1 MTHDQLAQALLK
13 AVRAQ
18 GFERTEDALLGGA
31 PLRHFPSLDLAV
43 IAFAPDAPPVWAN
56 VLFSREHPR
65 GLVAKIGADAGPV
78 RNIRFEADQRDAAGA
93 SIAWLPDADWQR
105 LTFAPLSGAGP
116 HRFVAP
122 YPASLVKLMVAIG
135 AARIVDDGRADWD
148 EPVHHDTRTRTLAQ
162 WAEAMM
168 VVSDNDATEA
178 VVARLHRAGALAP
191 DHNEL
196 HALFERHGLPT
207 LRFADTRPDGGWRNA
222 DGAGVGHLQMTAWD
236 TARVLWLLD
245 ADAPAAPWLEP
256 GTPTLLAPD
265 SRARLRSWLDDQAL
279 HEILSSTVLAGV
291 SGWVRGL
298 PARLPERWIVE
309 GGSAVAGELVYPA
322 DVRSAALA
330 ATRRFAHKTGTTDN
344 YASDAGIVR
353 GERCHYIVALLSSL
367 GRRYAPVTPCATTW
381 RIPALGRAIDALF
394 P

>member
-1 MTHDQLAQALLK
+1 MTHDQLAQALLA

-18 GFERTEDALLGGA
+18 RFERTEDALLAGQ

-56 VLFSREHPR
+56 VLFSREHPQ
-65 GLVAKIGADAGPV
+65 GLVAEIGADAGPV
-78 RNIRFEADQRDAAGA
+78 RNVRFEADQRDAAGA
-93 SIAWLPDADWQR
+93 SVAWLPDADWSR
-105 LTFAPLSGAGP
+105 LAFAPLWGAGP

-135 AARIVDDGRADWD
+135 AARVVDDGRAEWD
-148 EPVHHDTRTRTLAQ
+148 EPVLHDTRTRTLAQ

-168 VVSDNDATEA
+168 VVSDNDATDA

-191 DHNEL
+191 TNEL
-196 HALFERHGLPT
+196 HALFARCGLPT
-207 LRFADTRPDGGWRNA
+207 LRLADTRPDGGWRNA

-236 TARVLWLLD
+236 SARALWLLD
-245 ADAPAAPWLEP
+245 AQAPAAPWLAP
-256 GTPTLLAPD
+256 GTPPLLGPE

-279 HEILSSTVLAGV
+279 HEVLSSTVLAGV
-291 SGWVRGL
+291 RGWVPGL
-298 PARLPERWIVE
+298 PAQLPERWIVD

-322 DVRSAALA
+322 DVRAASRA

-344 YASDAGIVR
+344 YASDAGVVR
-353 GERCHYIVALLSSL
+353 GKRCHYIVALLTSL
-367 GRRYAPVTPCATTW
+367 GRRYAPGTPCATTW

-394 P
+394 A